1 MYPNENGDAR
11 DPSRIGKG
19 CTAFQCGLDTDYHG
33 DMAAVILDLEQADFA
48 VQQEERP
55 WKVPCRDRQCL
66 ADDMVSIFC
75 PLGQPTPRY

>member
-1 MYPNENGDAR
+1 MGNSDGH

-19 CTAFQCGLDTDYHG
+19 CTSFQCGLDTDYHG
-33 DMAAVILDLEQADFA
+33 EMALVILELEQADFA

-66 ADDMVSIFC
+66 ADDMAAIWT
-75 PLGQPTPRY
+75 PMPNPTPIL